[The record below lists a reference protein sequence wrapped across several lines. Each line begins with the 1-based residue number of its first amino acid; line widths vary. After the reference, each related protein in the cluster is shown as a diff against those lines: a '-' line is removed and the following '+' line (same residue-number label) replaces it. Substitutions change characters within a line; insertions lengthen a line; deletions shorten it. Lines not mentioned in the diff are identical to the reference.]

1 MLKRSWR
8 WIVCFS
14 HTFENYLWMKR
25 KFTKYLKESC
35 CWASDQHFSLKC
47 FQENAFEIEYTVF
60 LYVFQLGRRSE
71 AILRRRR
78 HEQMSIGRPTPCF
91 VWPWRGDLSCV
102 CDPLDIH
109 STKVR
114 QSKPGLIDI
123 ISRDQDS
130 NIQKSS
136 FEPFPAETESSG
148 SVIVLKI
155 THCEMNDTSHLNIF
169 KYIVFC

>member
-1 MLKRSWR
+1 M
-8 WIVCFS
+8 
-14 HTFENYLWMKR
+14 
-25 KFTKYLKESC
+25 
-35 CWASDQHFSLKC
+35 
-47 FQENAFEIEYTVF
+47 
-60 LYVFQLGRRSE
+60 
-71 AILRRRR
+71 
-78 HEQMSIGRPTPCF
+78 
-91 VWPWRGDLSCV
+91 SCV

-130 NIQKSS
+130 NIQNSS
-136 FEPFPAETESSG
+136 FEPFHAEPSG